1 MESVSRSPI
10 YSHFQ
15 ESITGASTIRAYRH
29 QDRFIQASENK
40 VDYNQVAYYPGICA
54 NRLSFTC
61 VCVCVC
67 WFVSLNQCTYQF
79 VPYLIYV

>member
-15 ESITGASTIRAYRH
+15 ESITGASSIRAYRE
-29 QDRFIQASENK
+29 QDRFIQASEGK

-54 NRLSFTC
+54 NRLSYVHAY
-61 VCVCVC
+61 VCVCVIEYD
-67 WFVSLNQCTYQF
+67 VYQF
-79 VPYLIYV
+79 VEYY